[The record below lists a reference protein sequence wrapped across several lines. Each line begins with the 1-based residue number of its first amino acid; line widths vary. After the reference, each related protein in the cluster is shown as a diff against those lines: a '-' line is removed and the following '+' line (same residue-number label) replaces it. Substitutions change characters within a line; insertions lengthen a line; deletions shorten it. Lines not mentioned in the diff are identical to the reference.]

1 MDNDKAKSDFRKH
14 RLRKEYKRADF
25 PGGLVRGKYA
35 ERLRRSSNV
44 VVLKP
49 EVAAVF
55 PNEQAVNSAL
65 LSLIEIARKTA
76 HMKK

>member
-1 MDNDKAKSDFRKH
+1 MKKDKIIEKD

-55 PNEQAVNSAL
+55 PNEKAVNSAL